1 MNLAQERVRR
11 PRVFYGWW
19 VALSGTGLMLYTTGV
34 SFFGFSSFFDAIR
47 ADLSWTRTQVSLGP
61 AIQAVQTGILG
72 PVAGLFADRVGP
84 RIVTMAAMFVGG
96 LGFLVLA
103 AVREPW
109 HFYLAFVL
117 LGTMGGV
124 ALVLVSTAISNWFI
138 RKRGQALGLA
148 FVGPGFG
155 GILTVLLVAL
165 IETYGWRT
173 TAVVT
178 GLGTWAVGI
187 PLALV
192 LRRRPEDHG
201 MLPDGDAAAPP
212 DDGASADA
220 DAGAAAQPA
229 AASDAVFTARHVL
242 RTRSYWLYVAAISG
256 QQLAITAF
264 VVHHIPAL
272 VSFGFSFRAAG
283 ALVLVF
289 TLASIPMRF
298 MGGYLADRFDRRLVV
313 STMLGFQLAGAV
325 LFVFVNGWAAA
336 IVFEVIYGT
345 GWGGS
350 NPARLSLQAEYWGRS
365 IFGSL
370 MGLQV
375 ATGAAASLAGPVL
388 VGYLADA
395 ESYRFA
401 FVAPIPALTLATALV
416 LLMRRPAPVA
426 APTPTTGAS

>member
-1 MNLAQERVRR
+1 MHLAQRRLRR
-11 PRVFYGWW
+11 PRVYYGWW

-34 SFFGFSSFFDAIR
+34 SFFGFSSFFDAIKT
-47 ADLSWTRTQVSLGP
+47 DLSWTRAQVSLGP

-72 PVAGLFADRVGP
+72 PVAGFFADRIGP
-84 RIVTMAAMFVGG
+84 RIVTVAAMFVGG
-96 LGFLVLA
+96 LGFMVLA
-103 AVREPW
+103 AVQETW

-165 IETYGWRT
+165 IEAYGWRT

-187 PLALV
+187 PLAML

-201 MLPDGDAAAPP
+201 MLPDGDAAPAQ
-212 DDGASADA
+212 DGTSPA
-220 DAGAAAQPA
+220 AGAPT
-229 AASDAVFTARHVL
+229 ASDDAVFTARQVL
-242 RTRSYWLYVAAISG
+242 HTRSYWIYVTAISG

-283 ALVLVF
+283 LLVLVF

-298 MGGYLADRFDRRLVV
+298 MGGYLADRFDRRFIV
-313 STMLGFQLAGAV
+313 SAMLGSQLAGAI
-325 LFVFVNGWAAA
+325 LFIFVNGWVTA
-336 IVFEVIYGT
+336 IVFEVIYGA

-350 NPARLSLQAEYWGRS
+350 NPARLSLQAEYWGRN

-375 ATGAAASLAGPVL
+375 ATGAAASLTGPVL
-388 VGYLADA
+388 VGYLADT
-395 ESYRFA
+395 ESYRIA
-401 FVAPIPALTLATALV
+401 FLAPIPALALATALV
-416 LLMRRPAPVA
+416 LLMRRPV
-426 APTPTTGAS
+426 PTTETAAS

>member
-1 MNLAQERVRR
+1 
-11 PRVFYGWW
+11 
-19 VALSGTGLMLYTTGV
+19 MLYTTGV
-34 SFFGFSSFFDAIR
+34 SFFGFSSFFDAIKT
-47 ADLSWTRTQVSLGP
+47 DLSWTRAQVSLGP

-72 PVAGLFADRVGP
+72 PVAGVFADRVGP
-84 RIVTMAAMFVGG
+84 RIVTVLAMFVGG
-96 LGFLVLA
+96 LGFFVLA
-103 AVREPW
+103 AVRETW

-138 RKRGQALGLA
+138 QKRGQALGLA

-155 GILTVLLVAL
+155 GILTILLVVL
-165 IETYGWRT
+165 IDQYGWRT
-173 TAVVT
+173 TAVIT
-178 GLGTWAVGI
+178 GFGTWAVGI
-187 PLALV
+187 PLAMV

-201 MLPDGDAAAPP
+201 MLPDGAEVELLDDSAVAAEAPT
-212 DDGASADA
+212 ATE
-220 DAGAAAQPA
+220 
-229 AASDAVFTARHVL
+229 AVFTARQVV

-283 ALVLVF
+283 LLVLVF

-298 MGGYLADRFDRRLVV
+298 MGGYLADRFDRRIVV
-313 STMLGFQLAGAV
+313 SAMLGSQLVGAT
-325 LFVFVNGWAAA
+325 LFVFLNGWITA

-375 ATGAAASLAGPVL
+375 ATGAAASLVGPVL
-388 VGYLADA
+388 VGYLADTH
-395 ESYRFA
+395 SYRVA
-401 FVAPIPALTLATALV
+401 FIAPIPALTLAALLV
-416 LLMRRPAPVA
+416 LLMRRPNALPQTA
-426 APTPTTGAS
+426 AN

>member
-1 MNLAQERVRR
+1 MAEATEQPARR

-19 VALSGTGLMLYTTGV
+19 VALSGTGLMFYTTGV
-34 SFFGFSSFFDAIR
+34 AFFGFSSFFDAIR
-47 ADLSWTRTQVSLGP
+47 ADLLWTRAQVSLGP

-72 PVAGLFADRVGP
+72 PFAGYFADRVGP
-84 RIVTMAAMFVGG
+84 RFVMALAMLVGG
-96 LGFLVLA
+96 AGFLVLA
-103 AVREPW
+103 AVQETW

-124 ALVLVSTAISNWFI
+124 SLVVVSTAISNWFI

-165 IETYGWRT
+165 IEMYGWRI

-178 GLGTWAVGI
+178 GFGTWAIGI
-187 PLALV
+187 PLALL

-201 MLPDGDAAAPP
+201 MLPDGDLPSPSPGDEDSPNQPGRAAE
-212 DDGASADA
+212 ST
-220 DAGAAAQPA
+220 
-229 AASDAVFTARHVL
+229 FTTREVL
-242 RTRSYWLYVAAISG
+242 RTRSYWLYVAAISC

-283 ALVLVF
+283 LLVLVF

-298 MGGYLADRFDRRLVV
+298 FGGYLADRYDRRVV
-313 STMLGFQLAGAV
+313 VAMMLGSQLVGAV
-325 LFVFVNGWAAA
+325 LFVFVKGWAGA
-336 IVFEVIYGT
+336 IVFEIIYGT

-350 NPARLSLQAEYWGRS
+350 NPARLSLQGEYWGRG

-370 MGLQV
+370 MGVQV
-375 ATGAAASLAGPVL
+375 AAGAAGSLIGPVL
-388 VGYLADA
+388 VGWVADV
-395 ESYRFA
+395 ESYRVA
-401 FVAPIPALTLATALV
+401 FIAPIPSLAFATALI
-416 LLMRRPAPVA
+416 LLMRRPEPR
-426 APTPTTGAS
+426 